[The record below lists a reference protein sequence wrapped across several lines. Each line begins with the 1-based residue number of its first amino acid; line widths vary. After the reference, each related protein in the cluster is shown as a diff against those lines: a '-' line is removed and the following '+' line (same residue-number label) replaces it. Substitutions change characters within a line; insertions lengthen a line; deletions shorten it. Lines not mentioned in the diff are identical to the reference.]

1 MTKSRGWTILCGMLV
16 ALASC
21 RSPLALE
28 GLTISVAV
36 SSDEVSVGESVTI
49 TTIIRNDAWKPVTI
63 AANKCGPAFRVTTVM
78 GTDVPLGYPTACTLV
93 AQSVTLAPGEGFR
106 FLDVW
111 DGRDRSGAQLVGV
124 YRVIGDPFSGYSR
137 PSAPVALR
145 WLE

>member
-1 MTKSRGWTILCGMLV
+1 MTNSHGWTIVGGMLV

-28 GLTISVAV
+28 GLTISVAL

-63 AANKCGPAFRVTTVM
+63 AANKCGPAFRVTTVT
-78 GTDVPLGYPTACTLV
+78 GTEVPLGYPTACSTI
-93 AQSVTLAPGEGFR
+93 AQSVTLAPGETFQ

-111 DGRDRSGAQLVGV
+111 DGRDRSGEQLVGF
-124 YRVIGDPFSGYSR
+124 YRIIGDPFSGYSR